1 MEGATGDGMFSQAER
16 QRYGFKASAMSAPE
30 DLNTGGAAG
39 FFGRLGPHSE
49 SQTSM
54 VIINPARVHRRMG
67 NYNAN
72 ADTYGRLSYR
82 KNQNQLSAGS
92 WKRYG
97 GNRGNEVLMRD
108 SVSYMDDIEITF
120 FTKKVEAEAAVR
132 SLKARG
138 IHTIRGVAVDERF
151 VSVANTRAYSEKF
164 FRNHVKAAGGYK
176 ERLRRAVED
185 ITASA
190 KKRLEDFAAAASR
203 LKLKTG
209 PGSAR
214 ILAKKLSA
222 GRQAES
228 YFTSFGSRQ
237 GMAMRY
243 HEAENAVSFSLQA
256 SKRAGWLFDNT
267 EDALSQYMNQ
277 FTDDFDWAITAKQK
291 FKLGRQQFNDE
302 AFVIDLTSLGIDL
315 KNITKYER
323 SQMLRELST
332 ALNQGQD
339 GIEAFKKTWGALAAA

>member
-1 MEGATGDGMFSQAER
+1 
-16 QRYGFKASAMSAPE
+16 
-30 DLNTGGAAG
+30 
-39 FFGRLGPHSE
+39 
-49 SQTSM
+49 
-54 VIINPARVHRRMG
+54 
-67 NYNAN
+67 
-72 ADTYGRLSYR
+72 
-82 KNQNQLSAGS
+82 
-92 WKRYG
+92 
-97 GNRGNEVLMRD
+97 MRD
-108 SVSYMDDIEITF
+108 AVSYMDDIEITF
-120 FTKKVEAEAAVR
+120 FAGRQEADAAVA

-138 IHTIRGVAVDERF
+138 IFNIRGVSVEERF
-151 VSVANTRAYSEKF
+151 VSVANPRSYSEKF

-176 ERLRRAVED
+176 ERMRRAIGD

-209 PGSAR
+209 TGSAR

-228 YFTSFGSRQ
+228 FFTSFGQRQ

-256 SKRAGWLFDNT
+256 AKRSGWLLDNT
-267 EDALSQYMNQ
+267 EDALSAYMNQ
-277 FTDDFDWAITAKQK
+277 FADDFDWGITGKQK

-302 AFVIDLTSLGIDL
+302 AFVIDLTSLGLDL

-323 SQMLRELST
+323 SQMLRELSA
-332 ALNQGQD
+332 ALNKGQD
-339 GIEAFKKTWGALAAA
+339 GIEAFKQTWGALAAA